1 MPHIFIGGKSVRHL
15 GLLVGVFAFWFLV
28 GNREYIMKALRRDY
42 RGSYSLIAH

>member
-28 GNREYIMKALRRDY
+28 GNREYIMQALHRDFM
-42 RGSYSLIAH
+42 GSYSLIPY